1 MDFLKK
7 MKQSWLFMLIAA
19 FMVVVCVLSAYFRL
33 KAKDLGLSVGNMNG
47 QIVGIALGSFKG
59 TTQGLEAGYRDGKEK
74 ALSAEDTEVRI
85 GNVMHSIGKLEV
97 LSAGVTLTNVNKVG
111 DTYASL
117 ERIGGTVVFT
127 VDLNQIDINFSNDS
141 KNVYVS
147 IPYPECA
154 IYIDQQDTEV
164 LAEYQKFS
172 WSVTAEDGLQE
183 YINSMKELV
192 EKARDNIA
200 NYDTLQQQAETAALE
215 QVKNVVQE
223 VSLNKKTVN
232 IQFQ

>member
-1 MDFLKK
+1 MNVLKK
-7 MKQSWLFMLIAA
+7 MKPSWLFPLITAV
-19 FMVVVCVLSAYFRL
+19 MVFLTAISVYFRL
-33 KAKDLGLSVGNMNG
+33 KANDFGTMVGNMNG

-59 TTQGLEAGYRDGKEK
+59 VTEGLDDGYRDGKEK

-97 LSAGVTLTNVNKVG
+97 LSASVTLTNVNEVG
-111 DTYASL
+111 DTYGSL
-117 ERIGGTVVFT
+117 ERIGGNVVFT
-127 VDLNQIDINFSNDS
+127 VDLNQIEINFSNDNQS
-141 KNVYVS
+141 VYVS
-147 IPYPECA
+147 IPYPECE
-154 IYIDQQDTEV
+154 IYIDQQTTEV

-172 WSVTAEDGLQE
+172 WTVKAEEGLKE

-192 EKARDNIA
+192 EKARENIS
-200 NYDTLQQQAETAALE
+200 NYDTLQQQAESAAIE

-223 VSLNKKTVN
+223 VCLNKKTVN